1 MTSCRL
7 ELKKY
12 DYFFQ
17 LFSTNFRVQQKTR
30 VSAGGSMLM
39 RRARSSSIDRDGGD
53 DDDDVDVDD
62 GIDID
67 VIRRPMR
74 CVDGGLDHYTK
85 T

>member
-1 MTSCRL
+1 MS
-7 ELKKY
+7 
-12 DYFFQ
+12 
-17 LFSTNFRVQQKTR
+17 NFHPSKLQKCNQH
-30 VSAGGSMLM
+30 GCYNP
-39 RRARSSSIDRDGGD
+39 RDGGD

>member
-1 MTSCRL
+1 MGTQKIRL
-7 ELKKY
+7 
-12 DYFFQ
+12 FFSSFFNKFQ
-17 LFSTNFRVQQKTR
+17 
-30 VSAGGSMLM
+30 SATENKSL
-39 RRARSSSIDRDGGD
+39 RERLCAYERARSSSIDRDGGD